1 MGITDIIILVCFI
14 PAVIQGLRKG
24 FVSQAISLVAIFAGI
39 FLAIKFNGV
48 LAPWLSG
55 FIHADEKSIK
65 VISFIVLIIA
75 GILLMKF
82 AGRMLTKLLDFA
94 TLGMANRIAG
104 LAFALFEYAIIIGLA
119 ISLFDNLNSKL
130 TLVDP
135 QTLTDSP
142 VYMYLKDFAGK
153 VFPYLKELASGI
165 GTTGSEITTEIA
177 NV

>member
-1 MGITDIIILVCFI
+1 MGIIKKLIEKNT
-14 PAVIQGLRKG
+14 RKKDPSSKA
-24 FVSQAISLVAIFAGI
+24 FRR
-39 FLAIKFNGV
+39 
-48 LAPWLSG
+48 
-55 FIHADEKSIK
+55 D
-65 VISFIVLIIA
+65 
-75 GILLMKF
+75 
-82 AGRMLTKLLDFA
+82 
-94 TLGMANRIAG
+94 MANRIAG